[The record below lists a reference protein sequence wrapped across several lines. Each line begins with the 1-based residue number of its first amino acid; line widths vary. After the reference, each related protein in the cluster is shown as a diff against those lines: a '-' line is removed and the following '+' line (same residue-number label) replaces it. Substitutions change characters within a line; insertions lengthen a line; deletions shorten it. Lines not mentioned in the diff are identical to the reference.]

1 MSGRSSL
8 GREVVAAGGGGG
20 GGGVGQDRYN
30 NTMLRVCMHSHLIRN
45 E

>member
-8 GREVVAAGGGGG
+8 GREVVAAG